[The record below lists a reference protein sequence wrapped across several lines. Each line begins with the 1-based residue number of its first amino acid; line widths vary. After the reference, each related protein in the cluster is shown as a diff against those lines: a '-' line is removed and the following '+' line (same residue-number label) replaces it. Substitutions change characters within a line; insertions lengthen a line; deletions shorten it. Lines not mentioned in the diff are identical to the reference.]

1 MLIDS
6 IINLEQELFF
16 KKKVVSS
23 VKDEARWP
31 PESAFIFMEINE
43 RASGK

>member
-16 KKKVVSS
+16 KKVISS